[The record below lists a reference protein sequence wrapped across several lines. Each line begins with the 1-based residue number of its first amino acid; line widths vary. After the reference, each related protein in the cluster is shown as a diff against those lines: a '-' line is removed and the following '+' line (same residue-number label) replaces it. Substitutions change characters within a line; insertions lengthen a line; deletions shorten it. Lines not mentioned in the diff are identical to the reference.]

1 MIQFG
6 AGASKSNLSSFWTSH
21 GATNGTP
28 KTDLYTKNFNVSLKK
43 GGGAQ
48 LASGGGAESIATF
61 YAALEYLGETREG
74 NPEIDKM
81 MKLIEEGF
89 TKLYTD
95 YTATELGDKV
105 AGQVRTGKR
114 KGEKRKI
121 EKGEEQL
128 IADYMSTEDFHTK
141 ITKQF
146 TDNITIEEFSPFRE
160 WFTFE
165 CMSGYKKFNKK
176 VPLQEKCLY

>member
-1 MIQFG
+1 M
-6 AGASKSNLSSFWTSH
+6 
-21 GATNGTP
+21 
-28 KTDLYTKNFNVSLKK
+28 
-43 GGGAQ
+43 
-48 LASGGGAESIATF
+48 
-61 YAALEYLGETREG
+61 ALEYLGETREG

-165 CMSGYKKFNKK
+165 CMSGYKKFNKTSSLARQVFVLILIPK
-176 VPLQEKCLY
+176 LVVSTVFTKLQRVVNQVVF